1 MDFHMVLDHSSKKT
15 SSISQHICKTATS
28 FTRIPVVQ
36 AKKIELAS
44 AIHTFVNPSATQD
57 EGSFVSPGKYIIVLF
72 YKPVPLYVHL
82 DLV

>member
-1 MDFHMVLDHSSKKT
+1 MVLDHSSKKT
-15 SSISQHICKTATS
+15 SSISQHICKTS